1 MHSTQYKRLLIIHY
15 VQPMKTN
22 NLPQMNDLIVAF
34 FKLCPSMFYIGRKPA
49 LENYKG
55 ITTQFMI
62 KFQLQ
67 E

>member
-1 MHSTQYKRLLIIHY
+1 
-15 VQPMKTN
+15 MKTN